1 MRQFGI
7 VNSKLDLSGRRLL
20 DGGTNTVGGSRGEG
34 TKTNPHAENII
45 RLPVLSSLPANSEL
59 PLGAP
64 LFILDQDRI
73 ARIVLSVLVGIV
85 LLASG
90 LLMFAGH
97 LLFDFFDLG

>member
-20 DGGTNTVGGSRGEG
+20 DGGTNTVDGSRGEG
-34 TKTNPHAENII
+34 TQTNPHAENVI
-45 RLPVLSSLPANSEL
+45 RFPAPSLPANSEL

-85 LLASG
+85 LLVSG